1 MIHWP
6 EEDAIGG
13 EGRAVSKAMET
24 LFTKALLMSAAV
36 FAFCGPRQ
44 PQGTSFGTHRALRSK
59 GIFVGILA
67 TDASSNSEVCVPVAV
82 GGLGESHHLPFSSE
96 ASHAWKF
103 VVEAFSHLQFKHFS
117 AGI

>member
-24 LFTKALLMSAAV
+24 LFTKALLMSAVV

-67 TDASSNSEVCVPVAV
+67 TDASSNSGMCACGCWGA
-82 GGLGESHHLPFSSE
+82 GGVSPLAIFL
-96 ASHAWKF
+96 
-103 VVEAFSHLQFKHFS
+103 
-117 AGI
+117 